1 MIRQRD
7 RESAQSLWQ
16 PALRRHAAAS
26 HTRHSQSHARD
37 DSYGSAEGQRDSQDY
52 DADRSNEG
60 AMSNDN
66 GMQGQGSMSN
76 DGSLNQGTMS
86 GGNTMDDGNSVDG
99 DNGMG
104 QRDPSSPDE
113 LNQQRDSDM

>member
-1 MIRQRD
+1 MP
-7 RESAQSLWQ
+7 
-16 PALRRHAAAS
+16 PACKLDMS
-26 HTRHSQSHARD
+26 GDDSMSSQSHARD